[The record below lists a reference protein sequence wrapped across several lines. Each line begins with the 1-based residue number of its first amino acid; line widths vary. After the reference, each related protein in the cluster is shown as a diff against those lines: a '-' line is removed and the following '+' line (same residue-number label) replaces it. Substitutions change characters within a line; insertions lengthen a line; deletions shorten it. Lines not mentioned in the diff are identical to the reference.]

1 MADQVETLGSLLMI
15 CVQQAVTGMDPD
27 IAPQDT
33 CYRIGS
39 DVPYDADMFFDMCCR
54 GLAYVTLGDIWPS
67 STSFPEA
74 DINRQASAVCYPPA
88 WGVQWKT
95 GIIRCAPV
103 GINGAQPTCEAWT
116 SAYLKAVADAQA
128 LRQISCCFRAAV
140 RGDPLFR
147 GLSVVIGRQVQGS
160 SQGGC
165 TERSVTIDVQITNCD
180 CAGQM

>member
-1 MADQVETLGSLLMI
+1 MADQVTDLGTLLMD
-15 CVQQAVTGMDPD
+15 CVVGAVAEMDPT

-39 DVPYDADMFFDMCCR
+39 DVPYDADVFYDMCCR

-67 STSFPEA
+67 SGSFPEQ

-88 WGVQWKT
+88 WAVQWKT

-103 GINGAQPTCEAWT
+103 GQEGSQPTCAEWT
-116 SAYLKAVADAQA
+116 SAYLKAAADAQA
-128 LRQISCCFRAAV
+128 LRRIACCFRAAV
-140 RGDPLFR
+140 RSTPAFR
-147 GLSVVIGRQVQGS
+147 GLSVVIGRQTQGS
-160 SQGGC
+160 NQGGC

-180 CAGQM
+180 CAGQV